1 MFDDSSRRYK
11 STFFDVSLSNAD
23 RSAFFLPVWRHR
35 RPSIAVQRSNK
46 RSRSNSATPSQCR
59 WRVSGRHRGFVEAAA
74 KRSSVDHVAV
84 RIFVTISATDLSA
97 RSIEYRRSC
106 SSNCL
111 LINCTTGLV
120 RPANCVAWNCRL
132 RLSWQKLRR
141 TDLLKG
147 MLTVLDWVIWH
158 HEWKESA
165 TF

>member
-1 MFDDSSRRYK
+1 MIHRGVTNRRSLMCLCRTPTGRRSFCRCDD
-11 STFFDVSLSNAD
+11 TGA
-23 RSAFFLPVWRHR
+23 
-35 RPSIAVQRSNK
+35 RPSNK

-141 TDLLKG
+141 TDLLQG